1 MVSRFEYHGK
11 ESLMEKRRQRRKEQL
26 RNRTVALA
34 AGLLLAGVCGVSSAL
49 AATGG
54 SDGFDVVDVL
64 QDTASLSAAPSSLV
78 PAEGDT
84 LWQVAAEGGSDAA
97 LKEIASRGANL
108 LAARSGDQG
117 TVEGMQITTAIVKT
131 EGVDDQN
138 LGDGCFFSVDF
149 SKQFTLHIA
158 VESKLNLA
166 NKKVEITVPDGL
178 TVVEYPIPERGGM
191 AESVTPESID
201 ELHSKNNYGGYC
213 PTNGTITYSLKN
225 TAEKNSFNI
234 VLAPD
239 TVLWNRTKEQ
249 TLENALKIRVYT
261 DGTDGQT
268 YQELSATPKIT
279 GEYNDTADDNRAIQ
293 TGPRLSRVGVKT
305 GVPTAA
311 NQLFALRQIWINPD
325 KDYIDMPQFF
335 KKLEITI
342 ALPYY
347 TKNGS
352 NIYAEFDH
360 VTYDPAGQSTRPNLL
375 DPKNHKDAD
384 GGYKDGFNFNKTQND
399 TNHTVTLTWTNLYL
413 EYGQDYFTPY
423 FKWTSDCDDTT
434 TNAVKWGSDSILN
447 TGKSAPGCYEGKTPT
462 TGAASAVGGTI
473 TWQDDSTWYLYNG
486 DCTTFSFTAQAGES
500 MSVTGKANNQPI
512 YNNYASD
519 SSIIYYLGQ
528 FHVVNQGGAAS
539 ANKTVEFTY
548 GNNDKIGVTAQK
560 IPATTGNTVEVWY
573 TTTTNSTERKY
584 NGTLTSS
591 GGFVAFTTQMAGL
604 GEGEYFTKI
613 KANVGSYEK
622 DYVGYVSSR
631 DQDPTS
637 GYATT
642 FGKLLTA
649 DEATY
654 SNFASMKMYDTGS
667 GDSTA
672 KSGNYTVKVTNTR
685 GEIPLAME
693 QAYEANSLE
702 RVPILSKTSATAGDT
717 ITFNGLL
724 SSSAYPYSSN
734 NITTDQEIYIR
745 LPEKITV
752 KNLKLYQEVGRMA
765 DKVFLLDAVT
775 ETVTNP
781 QRTEIPETAYK
792 CEPVTSAEAG
802 YKLYKITFTGA
813 DNPAKVGWFTDGL
826 GQYQIGISFDMEIA
840 KDADAMTLD
849 MRDCVRFKSASL
861 TSTSNNGTLAQ
872 YQVMDEGVRYSTFN
886 VNAKGTK
893 LSVVAARLGL
903 TFTFGARMTEKGSA
917 AVFDAAKYSNFE
929 VDKNTVYLKDAN
941 HVVDL
946 LFTLKNETGREFS
959 EADAHAFYYF
969 IPVPEKDDLWDS
981 HMQDRPFEFHMSLT
995 RAPELQGISAEHILV
1010 TYATDIESTATAG
1023 EAKHY
1028 TNTDNYMTEDKLLEG
1043 CTTEAQKAE
1052 RWREVKM
1059 IRIAAKPGI
1068 DSIPQNAEL
1077 KVNMRLEPMFD
1088 ENADLVGSEINFG
1101 PCGVSPYSVG
1111 NTPNQ
1116 GHNPLPRIQVEFQ
1129 TGIIDGKVFIDKN
1142 FNGTYEEGT
1151 DALYSGSVTVEANHS
1166 NGNENCTEGDAAHKT
1181 TATDG
1186 VFSFT
1191 GRRADTYHVVVTNP
1205 GSTDANSENPL
1216 KFSLPEAGGKFSL
1229 DTGKNSA
1236 TATVILDMNKTSNDI
1251 AAAKNLMIGLQQP
1264 HTVTFQA
1271 ENATL
1276 DEAST
1281 TKVWHGDKLGDV
1293 TPTVTAAEGYRFTG
1307 NWTDGTNTYTAD
1319 QLKEVAISS
1328 DATFTAEV
1336 KKLYS
1341 LTYDLNGGSGAA
1353 APATS
1358 THIEGEKVRPDYT
1371 GTGNLKKGEDTI
1383 FVGWSE
1389 EQIPDPLQEDAAQA
1403 DINKVISNDEHEM
1416 PARNVTLY
1424 AVYAV
1429 DANGN
1434 DNPDYNDNAVHV
1446 RYHGNNNVREDILC
1460 PHHHV
1465 AGATAKLSTSGTV
1478 SGKSLGHDEPASA
1491 AVGEVT
1497 SHTFTYGTNIFI
1509 GWSTK
1514 PILDKVI
1521 ETKAEY
1527 DNLESSI
1534 KNEVTMLEKPGNDVS
1549 DEDAKDTGKYADD
1562 DGNTNVYAVW
1572 AADRNNNGVADY
1584 LEECK
1589 LTYDGNAQQGGTV
1602 TKLPTDTDI
1611 HIPGDEVALSS
1622 AVPIHDDVDGKT
1634 VVFIGWTEAQTNAIF
1649 SRADTAPA
1657 TVTEVTFGSANKTVY
1672 AAWGY
1677 DEDGDNAADV
1687 LETYTLS
1694 YDLNGGSGVSPKPVT
1709 GIKKKSTV
1717 ELTTE
1722 TDFSRG
1728 EKELFV
1734 GWSAAQYKNAFTATQ
1749 KGELSEIL
1757 ITGTSVLFDTAD
1769 IKLWAVWAADRNG
1782 NQEADYLETQYELN
1796 YDGNARL
1803 GGSVEGLPNDNGI
1816 YLTGEIAAL
1825 SPIKPTYRPADGK
1838 EVVFLGWTERPV
1850 KILSRSDDEPSL
1862 VEEVTFTDANKT
1874 VHAAWGYDENGDG
1887 VADVAE
1893 KYTLSYDLNGGKGTA
1908 PVNQTGIKKGA
1919 LVSLAPGTGLTR
1931 SSKNP
1936 DGITEIFVGWSR
1948 TKHEDAFTAEQRDEA
1963 EKALVPDV
1971 ITMGTENLTLYAVW
1985 AQDRNNNTE
1994 PDFSEKTYK
2003 IIYDG
2008 NAQENGTVK
2017 GLPVD
2022 EGLHLAGDKVSLGSA
2037 RPTHSG
2043 LNGKEVVFLGWTLS
2057 RVDGIFDHEV
2067 APTSADEGMARDGA
2081 ASHAYVNN
2089 VELVDADV
2097 TVYAAWGYQEHVW
2110 GDWAVE
2116 TPPTCAQQGTE
2127 KRTCTTCDAVERRP
2141 LDVLPHEWE
2150 ANFTVDKPVTCVE
2163 DGLKSNHCKHCGA
2176 TRYATPIPSVGHV
2189 LGGWKA
2195 DAAGHWRECTVCNVK
2210 AAAGAHEFREV
2221 MADDGR
2227 RHEVCSICGYDREK
2241 QAILPA
2247 TDGAG
2252 APGSDVDG
2260 SGWFQTL
2267 VRLPQTGD
2275 SRGLW
2280 VVILLVT
2287 AILGA
2292 SVSAVAFRHVRRL
2305 VRGRHAK

>member
-1 MVSRFEYHGK
+1 MVSRFEYHAR
-11 ESLMEKRRQRRKEQL
+11 ESLMGKRRQRRKEQL
-26 RNRTVALA
+26 RNRAVALA
-34 AGLLLAGVCGVSSAL
+34 AGLLLVGVCGVSSAL
-49 AATGG
+49 AVTEG
-54 SDGFDVVDVL
+54 SDGLDVTDVP
-64 QDTASLSAAPSSLV
+64 QDAASLSAAPSSLV
-78 PAEGDT
+78 PAENDT
-84 LWQVAAEGGSDAA
+84 LWQVAAEGGSDVA

-108 LAARSGDQG
+108 LAARSGDQEA
-117 TVEGMQITTAIVKT
+117 VEGMEITTAIVKA
-131 EGVDDQN
+131 EGVSDQS
-138 LGDGCFFSVDF
+138 LIGDSSFSVDF
-149 SKQFTLHIA
+149 SKQFTLHIEVA
-158 VESKLNLA
+158 SELNLA

-191 AESVTPESID
+191 AESVEPESID
-201 ELHSKNNYGGYC
+201 QLHSMNNYGGYN

-239 TVLWNRTKEQ
+239 TVLWNRRSGQ
-249 TLENALKIRVYT
+249 TLDPLKIKVYT
-261 DGTDGQT
+261 DEREYKTI
-268 YQELSATPKIT
+268 SVTPRIT
-279 GEYNDTADDNRAIQ
+279 GKYNDTAGDNRAIQ
-293 TGPRLSRVGVKT
+293 TGPRLSRIGVKT

-311 NQLFALRQIWINPD
+311 NQPFALRQIWINPD

-347 TKNGS
+347 TKEGS

-360 VTYDPAGQSTRPNLL
+360 ITWDPAGQSTRPNLL
-375 DPKNHKDAD
+375 DPKNHKGED
-384 GGYKDGFNFNKTQND
+384 GSYKDGFTFTQKTNEND
-399 TNHTVTLTWTNLYL
+399 HTVTLTWENLYL
-413 EYGQDYFTPY
+413 EYAQDYFTPY
-423 FKWTSDCDDTT
+423 FKWASDCDVTD
-434 TNAVKWGSDSILN
+434 TNAVKWDSASILN
-447 TGKSAPGCYEGKTPT
+447 TGKTAPGCYEGETPT
-462 TGAASAVGGTI
+462 ASTSDKELRGKASAVGGTI

-486 DCTTFSFTAQAGES
+486 DCTTFSFTAYAGEH
-500 MSVTGKANNQPI
+500 MEVKGKANNQPI

-519 SSIIYYLGQ
+519 SDIIYYLGQ
-528 FHVVNQGGAAS
+528 FHVVNQGGAVS
-539 ANKTVEFTY
+539 AEKTVEFTY

-560 IPATTGNTVEVWY
+560 IPATTGNAVEVWY
-573 TTTTNSTERKY
+573 TTTTNPTEQKY

-591 GGFVAFTTQMAGL
+591 GGFVAFTAQMARL
-604 GEGEYFTKI
+604 DEDEYFTKI

-667 GDSTA
+667 ADGTA
-672 KSGNYTVKVTNTR
+672 APVYYSVKATNTR

-693 QAYEANSLE
+693 QAYKEGSLE

-717 ITFNGLL
+717 IAFNGLL

-752 KNLKLYQEVGRMA
+752 ENLKLYQEVGRIA
-765 DKVFLLDAVT
+765 DKVFLLDAVV
-775 ETVTNP
+775 ETVKSP
-781 QRTEIPETAYK
+781 QRTEIPKTAYK
-792 CEPVTSAEAG
+792 FEAVTSAEAG
-802 YKLYKITFTGA
+802 YKLYKITFTNQ

-826 GQYQIGISFDMEIA
+826 GQYQIGISFDMNIA

-872 YQVMDEGVRYSTFN
+872 YQVMDNGVRYSTFN

-903 TFTFGARMTEKGSA
+903 TFTFGARMTEKGSDA
-917 AVFDAAKYSNFE
+917 EFDATKYSNFE
-929 VDKNTVYLKDAN
+929 NDKQKVYLKDAN
-941 HVVDL
+941 HVVDM

-959 EADAHAFYYF
+959 EEDAQAFYYF
-969 IPVPEKDDLWDS
+969 IPVPEKGDLWDS
-981 HMQDRPFEFHMSLT
+981 HMQDQAFEFDMSLT
-995 RAPELQGISAEHILV
+995 RAPELQGTSAGHILV
-1010 TYATDIESTATAG
+1010 TYATEIESTAAAG
-1023 EAKHY
+1023 TDKHY
-1028 TNTDNYMTEDKLLEG
+1028 SNTAQYKTEEQLLAG
-1043 CTTEAQKAE
+1043 CTTDEEKAE
-1052 RWREVKM
+1052 RWKKVKM
-1059 IRIAAKPGI
+1059 IRIAAKPDI
-1068 DSIPQNAEL
+1068 TSIPKNAEL
-1077 KVNMRLEPMFD
+1077 KVNMRLEPMFN

-1111 NTPNQ
+1111 NTLNQ

-1129 TGIIDGKVFIDKN
+1129 TGIIAGKIFIDKN
-1142 FNGTYEEGT
+1142 FNGTYDEDT
-1151 DALYSGSVTVEANHS
+1151 DELYTGGVTVEANHS
-1166 NGNENCTEGDAAHKT
+1166 NGNENCSEGVDAHKT
-1181 TATDG
+1181 NTQSGT
-1186 VFSFT
+1186 FKFT
-1191 GRRADTYHVVVTNP
+1191 GRRADTYHVIVTNP
-1205 GSTDANSENPL
+1205 GSTDANGENPL
-1216 KFSLPEAGGKFSL
+1216 KFSLPESGGKFSL
-1229 DTGKNSA
+1229 DAGKNSA
-1236 TATVILDMNKTSNDI
+1236 TASVVLDMNKEPNDI
-1251 AAAKNLMIGLQQP
+1251 KDAQSLLIGFQQP
-1264 HTVTFQA
+1264 HTVTFKA
-1271 ENATL
+1271 EYAKLGKT
-1276 DEAST
+1276 ST
-1281 TKVWHGDKLGDV
+1281 NVWHGDKLEGA
-1293 TPTVTAAEGYRFTG
+1293 TPAVTADNGYRFTG
-1307 NWTDGTNTYTAD
+1307 NWTDGINTYTAD

-1328 DATFTAEV
+1328 DVTFTAEV
-1336 KKLYS
+1336 KQLYS
-1341 LTYDLNGGSGAA
+1341 VSYNLNGGSGAA
-1353 APATS
+1353 APAT
-1358 THIEGEKVRPDYT
+1358 THHIEGEKVRPDYT
-1371 GTGNLKKGEDTI
+1371 GTEKLTKGEKTI

-1389 EQIPDPLQEDAAQA
+1389 EQITEPLPADAAQD
-1403 DINKVISNDEHEM
+1403 DIDKIISADEHTM
-1416 PARNVTLY
+1416 LARDVILY
-1424 AVYAV
+1424 AVYAT

-1434 DNPDYNDNAVHV
+1434 GNPDYNDGAVHV

-1491 AVGEVT
+1491 ASDEVA
-1497 SHTFTYGTNIFI
+1497 SHTFTYKDKTTGNAHIFI
-1509 GWSTK
+1509 GWSTS
-1514 PILDKVI
+1514 PILDTIIK
-1521 ETKAEY
+1521 TKADY
-1527 DNLESSI
+1527 DGLAQSI
-1534 KNEVTMLEKPGNDVS
+1534 VTEVTMEKAKADGGN
-1549 DEDAKDTGKYADD
+1549 ADD

-1572 AADRNNNGVADY
+1572 AADRNGNKTADY
-1584 LEECK
+1584 LEEFT
-1589 LTYDGNAQQGGTV
+1589 LTYDGNARENGNV
-1602 TKLPTDTDI
+1602 SSVPTDNKI
-1611 HIPGDEVALSS
+1611 YIPGDKATLNEAKPTHS
-1622 AVPIHDDVDGKT
+1622 DDVDGKK
-1634 VVFIGWTEAQTNAIF
+1634 VVFIGWTEAQTNAIY
-1649 SRADTAPA
+1649 SRADAAPP
-1657 TVTEVTFGSANKTVY
+1657 TVTEVTFGSADKTVY

-1677 DEDGDNAADV
+1677 DEDGDGTADV
-1687 LETYTLS
+1687 LETYSLT
-1694 YDLNGGSGVSPKPVT
+1694 YDLNGGSGTHLAQVSNIVKGSEVM
-1709 GIKKKSTV
+1709 
-1717 ELTTE
+1717 LTTE
-1722 TDFSRG
+1722 TGFSRNA
-1728 EKELFV
+1728 KELFV
-1734 GWSAAQYKNAFTATQ
+1734 GWSAKKCVDAFTATQ
-1749 KGELSEIL
+1749 KEALERVL
-1757 ITGTSVLFDTAD
+1757 ITGTRVIFDAAD
-1769 IKLWAVWAADRNG
+1769 KTLYAVWAQDRNG

-1803 GGSVEGLPNDNGI
+1803 GGSVEGLPNYNGI

-1862 VEEVTFTDANKT
+1862 VEKVTFTDANKT

-1893 KYTLSYDLNGGKGTA
+1893 TYALSYDLNGGTGTA
-1908 PVNQTGIKKGA
+1908 PASQTGIKKGA
-1919 LVSLAPGTGLTR
+1919 PVSLAPDTGFTR
-1931 SSKNP
+1931 PPKNP
-1936 DGITEIFVGWSR
+1936 GNITEIFVGWSR

-2022 EGLHLAGDKVSLGSA
+2022 EGLHLAGDTVSLGSA

-2043 LNGKEVVFLGWTLS
+2043 LNGKEVVFLGWTL
-2057 RVDGIFDHEV
+2057 DPINGIFDHEA
-2067 APTSADEGMARDGA
+2067 APASADEGMARDGV

-2116 TPPTCAQQGTE
+2116 TPSTCVQQGTE

-2163 DGLKSNHCKHCGA
+2163 DGLKSNHCKHCNA

-2195 DAAGHWRECTVCNVK
+2195 DAAGHWRECTVCNIK

-2227 RHEVCSICGYDREK
+2227 RHEVCSVCGYDREK
-2241 QAILPA
+2241 GAILSV
-2247 TDGAG
+2247 TGGASAANG
-2252 APGSDVDG
+2252 RGGS
-2260 SGWFQTL
+2260 SWFQTL
-2267 VRLPQTGD
+2267 IHLPQTGD
-2275 SRGLW
+2275 PQGWW
-2280 VVILLVT
+2280 VVVLLVAT
-2287 AILGA
+2287 ALGA
-2292 SVSAVAFRHVRRL
+2292 GISVVAFGRMRRL
-2305 VRGRHAK
+2305 ARGRHAK

>member
-78 PAEGDT
+78 PAEDDA

-108 LAARSGDQG
+108 LAARSGGQRA
-117 TVEGMQITTAIVKT
+117 VEGMRITTALIKV
-131 EGVDDQN
+131 EGVLDQN
-138 LGDGCFFSVDF
+138 LANDSSFSVDF
-149 SKQFTLHIA
+149 NKQFTLHIE
-158 VESKLNLA
+158 VESELNLA

-178 TVVEYPIPERGGM
+178 TVVEYPIPERGDM

-201 ELHSKNNYGGYC
+201 QLHSVNNYGGYH

-249 TLENALKIRVYT
+249 ELKDSLKIEVYT
-261 DGTDGQT
+261 GDRT
-268 YQELSATPKIT
+268 YQTISATPKIT
-279 GEYNDTADDNRAIQ
+279 GKYNDTPSDNRAIQ
-293 TGPRLSRVGVKT
+293 TGPRLSRIGVKT

-311 NQLFALRQIWINPD
+311 NQPFALRQIWINPD

-335 KKLEITI
+335 KKLELTI

-347 TKNGS
+347 TENGN
-352 NIYAEFDH
+352 NIYAKLDH
-360 VTYDPAGQSTRPNLL
+360 ITWDPAGESTRLNLL
-375 DPKNHKDAD
+375 DPENHK
-384 GGYKDGFNFNKTQND
+384 GGDDSYKDGFNFAKTVD
-399 TNHTVTLTWTNLYL
+399 DANHTVKLTWENLYL
-413 EYGQDYFTPY
+413 EYAQDYFTPY
-423 FKWTSDCDDTT
+423 FKWTSDCDITT
-434 TNAVKWGSDSILN
+434 TNAVRWGSDSILN
-447 TGKSAPGCYEGKTPT
+447 TGKTAPGCYEGKTPT
-462 TGAASAVGGTI
+462 TGAASAAGGTI

-1129 TGIIDGKVFIDKN
+1129 TGIIGGKVFIDKK

-1622 AVPIHDDVDGKT
+1622 AVPIHGDVDGKT

-1825 SPIKPTYRPADGK
+1825 SPIEPTYRPADGK

-2227 RHEVCSICGYDREK
+2227 RHEVCSVCGYDREK

>member
-1 MVSRFEYHGK
+1 MVSRFEYNAR

-26 RNRTVALA
+26 RNRAVALA
-34 AGLLLAGVCGVSSAL
+34 AGLLLVGVCGVSSAL

-54 SDGFDVVDVL
+54 SDGFDVVDVP
-64 QDTASLSAAPSSLV
+64 QDAASLSAAPSSLV
-78 PAEGDT
+78 PAENDT
-84 LWQVAAEGGSDAA
+84 LWQVAAEGGSDVA

-108 LAARSGDQG
+108 LAARSGDQEA
-117 TVEGMQITTAIVKT
+117 VEGMEITTAIVKA
-131 EGVDDQN
+131 EGAADQN
-138 LGDGCFFSVDF
+138 LGDGDSFSVDF
-149 SKQFTLHIA
+149 SKQFTLHIEVA
-158 VESKLNLA
+158 SELNLA

-201 ELHSKNNYGGYC
+201 ELRSENNYGGYC

-249 TLENALKIRVYT
+249 TLGNPLTIKVYT
-261 DGTDGQT
+261 DGENSQEYQT
-268 YQELSATPKIT
+268 ISVTAKIT
-279 GEYNDTADDNRAIQ
+279 GSYIPANPVKDPPGDRAIQ

-311 NQLFALRQIWINPD
+311 NQPFALRQIWINPD

-352 NIYAEFDH
+352 NIYAELDH
-360 VTYDPAGQSTRPNLL
+360 ITWDPAGQSTRPNLL
-375 DPKNHKDAD
+375 NPDNHKDAN
-384 GGYKDGFNFNKTQND
+384 GGYTYTETRND
-399 TNHTVTLTWTNLYL
+399 TDHTVTLTWTNLYL
-413 EYGQDYFTPY
+413 EYAQEYFTPY
-423 FKWTSDCDDTT
+423 FKWASDCDVTGTD
-434 TNAVKWGSDSILN
+434 AVKWGSASILN
-447 TGKSAPGCYEGKTPT
+447 TGKTAPGCYEGKTPA

-486 DCTTFSFTAQAGES
+486 DCTTFSFTAHAGES
-500 MSVTGKANNQPI
+500 MSVKGKANNQPI
-512 YNNYASD
+512 YNNHASD
-519 SSIIYYLGQ
+519 SGIIYYLGQ

-539 ANKTVEFTY
+539 ADKTVEFTY

-573 TTTTNSTERKY
+573 TTTTNPTEQKY
-584 NGTLTSS
+584 NSTLTSS
-591 GGFVAFTTQMAGL
+591 GGFVAFTAQMAGL
-604 GEGEYFTKI
+604 GEDEYFTKI

-649 DEATY
+649 DADTY
-654 SNFASMKMYDTGS
+654 TDLASMKMYNTDSDG
-667 GDSTA
+667 STA
-672 KSGNYTVKVTNTR
+672 TQVNYTVNVTSTA

-693 QAYEANSLE
+693 QAYKEGSLE

-734 NITTDQEIYIR
+734 NVTTDQEIYIR

-775 ETVTNP
+775 ETVTSP
-781 QRTEIPETAYK
+781 QRTEIAKGSYSFVEVASAAET
-792 CEPVTSAEAG
+792 G

-861 TSTSNNGTLAQ
+861 ASTSNNGTLAQ
-872 YQVMDEGVRYSTFN
+872 YQVMDDGVRYSTFN
-886 VNAKGTK
+886 VNAKGAK

-903 TFTFGARMTEKGSA
+903 TFTFGARMTEKGSDA
-917 AVFDAAKYSNFE
+917 EFDATKYSNFE
-929 VDKNTVYLKDAN
+929 NDKQKVYLKDAN
-941 HVVDL
+941 HVVDM

-959 EADAHAFYYF
+959 EEDAQAFYYF
-969 IPVPEKDDLWDS
+969 IPVPEKGDLWDS
-981 HMQDRPFEFHMSLT
+981 HMQDQAFEFDMSLT
-995 RAPELQGISAEHILV
+995 RAPELQGTSAGHILV
-1010 TYATDIESTATAG
+1010 TYATEIESTAAAG
-1023 EAKHY
+1023 TDKHY
-1028 TNTDNYMTEDKLLEG
+1028 SNTAQYKTEEQLLAG
-1043 CTTEAQKAE
+1043 CTTDEEKAE
-1052 RWREVKM
+1052 RWKKVKM
-1059 IRIAAKPGI
+1059 IRIAAKPDI
-1068 DSIPQNAEL
+1068 TSIPKNAEL
-1077 KVNMRLEPMFD
+1077 KVNMRLEPMFN

-1111 NTPNQ
+1111 NTLNQ

-1129 TGIIDGKVFIDKN
+1129 TGIIAGKIFIDKN
-1142 FNGTYEEGT
+1142 FNGTYDEDT
-1151 DALYSGSVTVEANHS
+1151 DELYTGGVTVEANHS
-1166 NGNENCTEGDAAHKT
+1166 NGNENCSEGVDAHKT
-1181 TATDG
+1181 NTQSGT
-1186 VFSFT
+1186 FKFT
-1191 GRRADTYHVVVTNP
+1191 GRRADTYHVIVANP
-1205 GSTDANSENPL
+1205 GSTDANGENPL
-1216 KFSLPEAGGKFSL
+1216 KFSLPESGGKFSL
-1229 DTGKNSA
+1229 DAGKNSA
-1236 TATVILDMNKTSNDI
+1236 TASVVLDMNKEPNDI
-1251 AAAKNLMIGLQQP
+1251 KDAQSLLIGFQQP
-1264 HTVTFQA
+1264 HTVTFKA
-1271 ENATL
+1271 EYAKLGKT
-1276 DEAST
+1276 ST
-1281 TKVWHGDKLGDV
+1281 NVWHGDKLEGA
-1293 TPTVTAAEGYRFTG
+1293 TPAVTADNGYRFTG
-1307 NWTDGTNTYTAD
+1307 NWTDGINTYTAD

-1328 DATFTAEV
+1328 DVTFTAEV
-1336 KKLYS
+1336 KQLYS
-1341 LTYDLNGGSGAA
+1341 VSYNLNGGSGAA
-1353 APATS
+1353 APAT
-1358 THIEGEKVRPDYT
+1358 THHIEGEKVRPDYT
-1371 GTGNLKKGEDTI
+1371 GTGKLTKGEKTI
-1383 FVGWSE
+1383 FAGWSE
-1389 EQIPDPLQEDAAQA
+1389 TKIETALPEDAEKE
-1403 DINKVISNDEHEM
+1403 DIDKIISADEHTM

-1434 DNPDYNDNAVHV
+1434 SKPDYNDDAVHV
-1446 RYHGNNNVREDILC
+1446 RYHGNNGDYTDIIC

-1478 SGKSLGHDEPASA
+1478 SGKSLGHDKPASA
-1491 AVGEVT
+1491 ASGEVT
-1497 SHTFTYGTNIFI
+1497 SHTFAFTDKTTGNAHIFI
-1509 GWSTK
+1509 GWSTS
-1514 PILDKVI
+1514 PILDTVI
-1521 ETKAEY
+1521 KTKADY
-1527 DNLESSI
+1527 DGLASSI
-1534 KNEVTMLEKPGNDVS
+1534 VTEVTMEKAKADGGN
-1549 DEDAKDTGKYADD
+1549 ADD

-1572 AADRNNNGVADY
+1572 AADRNGNKTADY
-1584 LEECK
+1584 LEEYT
-1589 LTYDGNAQQGGTV
+1589 LTYDGNAQQGGTISNV
-1602 TKLPTDTDI
+1602 PTDSKI
-1611 HIPGDEVALSS
+1611 YIPGDEVPLST
-1622 AVPIHDDVDGKT
+1622 AAPTHDDVDGKT
-1634 VVFIGWTEAQTNAIF
+1634 VVFIGWTETKTDSIF
-1649 SRADTAPA
+1649 VRTDTAPT
-1657 TVTEVTFGSANKTVY
+1657 TVTKVTFGAADKTVY

-1677 DEDGDNAADV
+1677 DEDGDGTADV
-1687 LETYTLS
+1687 LETYSLT
-1694 YDLNGGSGVSPKPVT
+1694 YDLNGGKETPPEPVSNISK
-1709 GIKKKSTV
+1709 GSRV
-1717 ELTTE
+1717 ELTKE
-1722 TDFSRG
+1722 TGFSRG
-1728 EKELFV
+1728 EKELFI
-1734 GWSAAQYKNAFTATQ
+1734 GWSTTEHSEAFTAAQ
-1749 KGELSEIL
+1749 KDALKETL
-1757 ITGTSVLFDTAD
+1757 ITGTSVTFSAAD
-1769 IKLWAVWAADRNG
+1769 KTLYAVWAQDRNG
-1782 NQEADYLETQYELN
+1782 NHKADYLETQYELN
-1796 YDGNARL
+1796 YDGNAQL
-1803 GGSVEGLPNDNGI
+1803 GGSVESLPSDSEI
-1816 YLTGEIAAL
+1816 HLTGETAEL
-1825 SPIKPTYRPADGK
+1825 SLSKPTYKPADGK
-1838 EVVFLGWTERPV
+1838 KVVFLGWTERATKV
-1850 KILSRSDDEPSL
+1850 LSRSDSEPILLKS
-1862 VEEVTFTDANKT
+1862 VTFDNANKT
-1874 VHAAWGYDENGDG
+1874 VYAAWGYDENGDG

-1908 PVNQTGIKKGA
+1908 PVNQTGIKKGTR
-1919 LVSLAPGTGLTR
+1919 VSLAPGTGLTR

-1936 DGITEIFVGWSR
+1936 DNNAEIFVGWSR
-1948 TKHEDAFTAEQRDEA
+1948 AKHEDAFTAEQRDEA
-1963 EKALVPDV
+1963 EKALVPGEIV
-1971 ITMGTENLTLYAVW
+1971 MGTENLTLYAVW
-1985 AQDRNNNTE
+1985 AQDRNNNKR
-1994 PDFSEKTYK
+1994 PDFSETSYK

-2022 EGLHLAGDKVSLGSA
+2022 EGLHLAGDTVALGSA

-2057 RVDGIFDHEV
+2057 RVDGIFDHEA

-2163 DGLKSNHCKHCGA
+2163 DGLKSNHCKHCNA

-2195 DAAGHWRECTVCNVK
+2195 DAAGHWRECTVCNIK

-2227 RHEVCSICGYDREK
+2227 RHEVCSVCGYDREK
-2241 QAILPA
+2241 GAILSV
-2247 TDGAG
+2247 TGGASAANG
-2252 APGSDVDG
+2252 RGGS
-2260 SGWFQTL
+2260 SWFQTL
-2267 VRLPQTGD
+2267 IHLPQTGD
-2275 SRGLW
+2275 PQGWW
-2280 VVILLVT
+2280 VVVLLVAT
-2287 AILGA
+2287 ALGA
-2292 SVSAVAFRHVRRL
+2292 GISVVAFGRMRRL
-2305 VRGRHAK
+2305 ARGRHAK

>member
-1 MVSRFEYHGK
+1 
-11 ESLMEKRRQRRKEQL
+11 
-26 RNRTVALA
+26 
-34 AGLLLAGVCGVSSAL
+34 
-49 AATGG
+49 
-54 SDGFDVVDVL
+54 
-64 QDTASLSAAPSSLV
+64 
-78 PAEGDT
+78 
-84 LWQVAAEGGSDAA
+84 
-97 LKEIASRGANL
+97 
-108 LAARSGDQG
+108 
-117 TVEGMQITTAIVKT
+117 MQITTAIVKA
-131 EGVDDQN
+131 EGAADQN
-138 LGDGCFFSVDF
+138 LGDGSFSVDF

-158 VESKLNLA
+158 VESELNLA

-384 GGYKDGFNFNKTQND
+384 GGYKDGFNFKKTQND

-462 TGAASAVGGTI
+462 TGAASAAGGTI

-903 TFTFGARMTEKGSA
+903 TFTFGARMLDKSNTEPDY
-917 AVFDAAKYSNFE
+917 DAGDYSNFE
-929 VDKNTVYLKDAN
+929 EKGDKVYLKDAD
-941 HVVDL
+941 HVVDM
-946 LFTLKNETGREFS
+946 LFTLKWNRS
-959 EADAHAFYYF
+959 
-969 IPVPEKDDLWDS
+969 
-981 HMQDRPFEFHMSLT
+981 
-995 RAPELQGISAEHILV
+995 
-1010 TYATDIESTATAG
+1010 
-1023 EAKHY
+1023 
-1028 TNTDNYMTEDKLLEG
+1028 G
-1043 CTTEAQKAE
+1043 C
-1052 RWREVKM
+1052 
-1059 IRIAAKPGI
+1059 
-1068 DSIPQNAEL
+1068 S
-1077 KVNMRLEPMFD
+1077 
-1088 ENADLVGSEINFG
+1088 
-1101 PCGVSPYSVG
+1101 G
-1111 NTPNQ
+1111 N
-1116 GHNPLPRIQVEFQ
+1116 
-1129 TGIIDGKVFIDKN
+1129 
-1142 FNGTYEEGT
+1142 
-1151 DALYSGSVTVEANHS
+1151 
-1166 NGNENCTEGDAAHKT
+1166 
-1181 TATDG
+1181 
-1186 VFSFT
+1186 
-1191 GRRADTYHVVVTNP
+1191 
-1205 GSTDANSENPL
+1205 
-1216 KFSLPEAGGKFSL
+1216 
-1229 DTGKNSA
+1229 
-1236 TATVILDMNKTSNDI
+1236 
-1251 AAAKNLMIGLQQP
+1251 
-1264 HTVTFQA
+1264 
-1271 ENATL
+1271 
-1276 DEAST
+1276 
-1281 TKVWHGDKLGDV
+1281 
-1293 TPTVTAAEGYRFTG
+1293 
-1307 NWTDGTNTYTAD
+1307 
-1319 QLKEVAISS
+1319 
-1328 DATFTAEV
+1328 
-1336 KKLYS
+1336 
-1341 LTYDLNGGSGAA
+1341 
-1353 APATS
+1353 
-1358 THIEGEKVRPDYT
+1358 
-1371 GTGNLKKGEDTI
+1371 
-1383 FVGWSE
+1383 
-1389 EQIPDPLQEDAAQA
+1389 
-1403 DINKVISNDEHEM
+1403 
-1416 PARNVTLY
+1416 
-1424 AVYAV
+1424 
-1429 DANGN
+1429 
-1434 DNPDYNDNAVHV
+1434 
-1446 RYHGNNNVREDILC
+1446 
-1460 PHHHV
+1460 
-1465 AGATAKLSTSGTV
+1465 
-1478 SGKSLGHDEPASA
+1478 
-1491 AVGEVT
+1491 
-1497 SHTFTYGTNIFI
+1497 
-1509 GWSTK
+1509 
-1514 PILDKVI
+1514 
-1521 ETKAEY
+1521 
-1527 DNLESSI
+1527 
-1534 KNEVTMLEKPGNDVS
+1534 
-1549 DEDAKDTGKYADD
+1549 
-1562 DGNTNVYAVW
+1562 
-1572 AADRNNNGVADY
+1572 
-1584 LEECK
+1584 
-1589 LTYDGNAQQGGTV
+1589 
-1602 TKLPTDTDI
+1602 
-1611 HIPGDEVALSS
+1611 
-1622 AVPIHDDVDGKT
+1622 
-1634 VVFIGWTEAQTNAIF
+1634 
-1649 SRADTAPA
+1649 
-1657 TVTEVTFGSANKTVY
+1657 
-1672 AAWGY
+1672 
-1677 DEDGDNAADV
+1677 
-1687 LETYTLS
+1687 
-1694 YDLNGGSGVSPKPVT
+1694 
-1709 GIKKKSTV
+1709 
-1717 ELTTE
+1717 
-1722 TDFSRG
+1722 
-1728 EKELFV
+1728 
-1734 GWSAAQYKNAFTATQ
+1734 
-1749 KGELSEIL
+1749 
-1757 ITGTSVLFDTAD
+1757 
-1769 IKLWAVWAADRNG
+1769 
-1782 NQEADYLETQYELN
+1782 
-1796 YDGNARL
+1796 
-1803 GGSVEGLPNDNGI
+1803 
-1816 YLTGEIAAL
+1816 
-1825 SPIKPTYRPADGK
+1825 
-1838 EVVFLGWTERPV
+1838 
-1850 KILSRSDDEPSL
+1850 
-1862 VEEVTFTDANKT
+1862 
-1874 VHAAWGYDENGDG
+1874 HAA
-1887 VADVAE
+1887 
-1893 KYTLSYDLNGGKGTA
+1893 
-1908 PVNQTGIKKGA
+1908 
-1919 LVSLAPGTGLTR
+1919 
-1931 SSKNP
+1931 
-1936 DGITEIFVGWSR
+1936 
-1948 TKHEDAFTAEQRDEA
+1948 
-1963 EKALVPDV
+1963 
-1971 ITMGTENLTLYAVW
+1971 
-1985 AQDRNNNTE
+1985 
-1994 PDFSEKTYK
+1994 
-2003 IIYDG
+2003 
-2008 NAQENGTVK
+2008 
-2017 GLPVD
+2017 
-2022 EGLHLAGDKVSLGSA
+2022 
-2037 RPTHSG
+2037 
-2043 LNGKEVVFLGWTLS
+2043 
-2057 RVDGIFDHEV
+2057 
-2067 APTSADEGMARDGA
+2067 
-2081 ASHAYVNN
+2081 
-2089 VELVDADV
+2089 
-2097 TVYAAWGYQEHVW
+2097 
-2110 GDWAVE
+2110 
-2116 TPPTCAQQGTE
+2116 C
-2127 KRTCTTCDAVERRP
+2127 
-2141 LDVLPHEWE
+2141 
-2150 ANFTVDKPVTCVE
+2150 
-2163 DGLKSNHCKHCGA
+2163 
-2176 TRYATPIPSVGHV
+2176 
-2189 LGGWKA
+2189 
-2195 DAAGHWRECTVCNVK
+2195 
-2210 AAAGAHEFREV
+2210 
-2221 MADDGR
+2221 
-2227 RHEVCSICGYDREK
+2227 
-2241 QAILPA
+2241 
-2247 TDGAG
+2247 
-2252 APGSDVDG
+2252 
-2260 SGWFQTL
+2260 
-2267 VRLPQTGD
+2267 
-2275 SRGLW
+2275 
-2280 VVILLVT
+2280 
-2287 AILGA
+2287 
-2292 SVSAVAFRHVRRL
+2292 
-2305 VRGRHAK
+2305 

>member
-1 MVSRFEYHGK
+1 MVSRFEYHGR
-11 ESLMEKRRQRRKEQL
+11 ESLMRKRRQRRKEQL
-26 RNRTVALA
+26 RNRAVALA
-34 AGLLLAGVCGVSSAL
+34 AGLLLVGVCGVSSAL
-49 AATGG
+49 AVTGG
-54 SDGFDVVDVL
+54 SDGLDVTDVP
-64 QDTASLSAAPSSLV
+64 QDTVSLSAAPSSLV
-78 PAEGDT
+78 PAEDDA
-84 LWQVAAEGGSDAA
+84 LWQVAVEGGSDAA

-117 TVEGMQITTAIVKT
+117 TVEGMQIETAVIKA
-131 EGVDDQN
+131 EGATDQS
-138 LGDGCFFSVDF
+138 LTQGDSFSVDF

-158 VESKLNLA
+158 VESELNLA

-201 ELHSKNNYGGYC
+201 ELRSGNNYGGYH
-213 PTNGTITYSLKN
+213 PTNGTITYSLKD

-249 TLENALKIRVYT
+249 TLDNALKIRVYT
-261 DGTDGQT
+261 DGTDAQT
-268 YQELSATPKIT
+268 YQTISATPKIT
-279 GEYNDTADDNRAIQ
+279 GEYNDAAGDDRAIQ
-293 TGPRLSRVGVKT
+293 TGPRLSRVGVKS

-311 NQLFALRQIWINPD
+311 NQPFALRQIWINPD

-347 TKNGS
+347 TKYGS

-360 VTYDPAGQSTRPNLL
+360 ITWDPAGQSTRPNLL
-375 DPKNHKDAD
+375 DPTNHKGED
-384 GGYKDGFNFNKTQND
+384 GSYKDGFNFTQKTNEND
-399 TNHTVTLTWTNLYL
+399 HTVTLTWENLYL

-423 FKWTSDCDDTT
+423 FKWTSGCDVAS

-447 TGKSAPGCYEGKTPT
+447 TGKTAPGCYEGKTPT

-473 TWQDDSTWYLYNG
+473 TWQDGSAWYLYNG
-486 DCTTFSFTAQAGES
+486 DCTTFSFTAQASES
-500 MSVTGKANNQPI
+500 MEVKGKANDQPI
-512 YNNYASD
+512 YNNHASD
-519 SSIIYYLGQ
+519 SDIIYYLGQ

-560 IPATTGNTVEVWY
+560 IPASTGNAVEVWY
-573 TTTTNSTERKY
+573 TTTTNSTEQKY

-591 GGFVAFTTQMAGL
+591 GGFVTFTADMAGL
-604 GEGEYFTKI
+604 LDGEYFTKI

-672 KSGNYTVKVTNTR
+672 KSGNYTVKVTSTG

-765 DKVFLLDAVT
+765 DKVFLLDAVV
-775 ETVTNP
+775 ETVMNP
-781 QRTEIPETAYK
+781 QRTEISETAYK
-792 CEPVTSAEAG
+792 FEAVTSAEAG

-872 YQVMDEGVRYSTFN
+872 YQVMDDGVRYSTFN

-903 TFTFGARMTEKGSA
+903 TFTFGARMTEKGSDA
-917 AVFDAAKYSNFE
+917 EFDAAKYSNFE
-929 VDKNTVYLKDAN
+929 NDGEKVYLKDAN
-941 HVVDL
+941 HVVDM
-946 LFTLKNETGREFS
+946 LFTLKNETGRAFS
-959 EADAHAFYYF
+959 KEDAQAFYYF
-969 IPVPEKDDLWDS
+969 IPVPKKGDLWDS
-981 HMQDRPFEFHMSLT
+981 HMQDTAFEFDMNLT
-995 RAPELQGISAEHILV
+995 RAPELQIGGNHQGEIQV
-1010 TYATDIESTATAG
+1010 TYATDIESREVAG
-1023 EAKHY
+1023 DEKHY
-1028 TNTDNYMTEDKLLEG
+1028 TNTTQYQTEGQLLDG
-1043 CTTEAQKAE
+1043 CTTDEEKAAK
-1052 RWREVKM
+1052 WKTVKM
-1059 IRIAAKPGI
+1059 IRIAAKP
-1068 DSIPQNAEL
+1068 DTTSIPQDAEL
-1077 KVNMRLEPMFD
+1077 KVNMRLEPMF
-1088 ENADLVGSEINFG
+1088 EGNANLVGSEINFG

-1111 NTPNQ
+1111 NTLNQ

-1129 TGIIDGKVFIDKN
+1129 TGVIAGKIFIDKD
-1142 FNGTYEEGT
+1142 FNGTYDEDT
-1151 DALYSGSVTVEANHS
+1151 DELYTGGVTVEANHS
-1166 NGNENCTEGDAAHKT
+1166 NGNENCAEGDAAHKA
-1181 TATDG
+1181 TATG
-1186 VFSFT
+1186 GTFSFN

-1205 GSTDANSENPL
+1205 GSTNANDNNPL
-1216 KFSLPEAGGKFSL
+1216 KFSLPESGGKFLL
-1229 DTGKNSA
+1229 DAGKNTA
-1236 TATVILDMNKTSNDI
+1236 TASVVLDMNENPNDI
-1251 AAAKNLMIGLQQP
+1251 ADAQNLMIGLQQP
-1264 HTVTFQA
+1264 HTVTFSVPYGQGG
-1271 ENATL
+1271 T
-1276 DEAST
+1276 T
-1281 TKVWHGDKLGDV
+1281 TKVWHGDKLGNV
-1293 TPTVTAAEGYRFTG
+1293 IPTVTADKDYRFTG

-1319 QLKEVAISS
+1319 QLKEVEISA
-1328 DATFTAEV
+1328 DVTFTAEV
-1336 KKLYS
+1336 KQLYS

-1403 DINKVISNDEHEM
+1403 DINKIISADEHTM

-1429 DANGN
+1429 DGNGN
-1434 DNPDYNDNAVHV
+1434 GNPDYNDDAVHV

-1478 SGKSLGHDEPASA
+1478 SGKSLGHDKPASA
-1491 AVGEVT
+1491 ASGEVT
-1497 SHTFTYGTNIFI
+1497 SHTFAFTDKTTGNAHIFI
-1509 GWSTK
+1509 GWSTS
-1514 PILDKVI
+1514 PILDTVI
-1521 ETKAEY
+1521 KTKADY
-1527 DNLESSI
+1527 DGLASSI
-1534 KNEVTMLEKPGNDVS
+1534 VTEVTMEKAKADGGN
-1549 DEDAKDTGKYADD
+1549 ADD

-1572 AADRNNNGVADY
+1572 AADRNGNKTADY
-1584 LEECK
+1584 LEEYT
-1589 LTYDGNAQQGGTV
+1589 LAYDGNAQQGGTV
-1602 TKLPTDTDI
+1602 SNVPTDSKI
-1611 HIPGDEVALSS
+1611 YIPGDEVPLST
-1622 AVPIHDDVDGKT
+1622 AAPTHDDVDGKK

-1657 TVTEVTFGSANKTVY
+1657 TVTEVTFGSTNKTVY

-1677 DEDGDNAADV
+1677 DEDGDNTADV

-1694 YDLNGGSGVSPKPVT
+1694 YDLNGGGGEVPEAQKD
-1709 GIKKKSTV
+1709 IKKHTQVPISEKK
-1717 ELTTE
+1717 
-1722 TDFSRG
+1722 DFTKDG
-1728 EKELFV
+1728 CLFV
-1734 GWSAAQYKNAFTATQ
+1734 GWSRAQREVFTAAQRNEAEQ
-1749 KGELSEIL
+1749 NL
-1757 ITGTSVLFDTAD
+1757 IHGKTVLFSPPKD
-1769 IKLWAVWAADRNG
+1769 IVLYAVWAQDRNE
-1782 NQEADYLETQYELN
+1782 NKTADYLEAQYKLIYN
-1796 YDGNARL
+1796 DNAQS
-1803 GGSVEGLPNDNGI
+1803 GGSVSSLPSDNKI
-1816 YLTGEIAAL
+1816 YLTDETVTL
-1825 SPIKPTYRPADGK
+1825 SDVRPTHSSADGK
-1838 EVVFLGWTERPV
+1838 SVVFLGWTERRI

-1862 VEEVTFTDANKT
+1862 VNEVTFTDANKT
-1874 VHAAWGYDENGDG
+1874 VYAAWGYDENGDG

-1893 KYTLSYDLNGGKGTA
+1893 TYTLSYDLNGGSVGGGTGSV
-1908 PVNQTGIKKGA
+1908 PPDETGIKKGA
-1919 LVSLAPGTGLTR
+1919 RVSLASGEGLTR
-1931 SSKNP
+1931 QTAGP
-1936 DGITEIFVGWSR
+1936 DGIAEVFAGWSR
-1948 TKHEDAFTAEQRDEA
+1948 AKHEGAFTAEQRDEA
-1963 EKALVPDV
+1963 EKALVSGE
-1971 ITMGTENLTLYAVW
+1971 IIMGTEDLTLYAVW
-1985 AQDRNNNTE
+1985 AQDRNNTGT
-1994 PDFSEKTYK
+1994 PDFSETSYK

-2008 NAQENGTVK
+2008 NAQGNGTVK

-2022 EGLHLAGDKVSLGSA
+2022 EGLHLAGDTVSLGSA

-2043 LNGKEVVFLGWTLS
+2043 LNGKEVVFLGWTL
-2057 RVDGIFDHEV
+2057 DPINGIFDHEAV
-2067 APTSADEGMARDGA
+2067 PASADEVMARDGV
-2081 ASHAYVNN
+2081 ASPAYVES
-2089 VELVDADV
+2089 VKLDEADV
-2097 TVYAAWGYQEHVW
+2097 TVYAAWGYQDHVW
-2110 GDWAVE
+2110 GEWVVE
-2116 TPPTCAQQGTE
+2116 TPSTCTQQGTE

-2150 ANFTVDKPVTCVE
+2150 ASFEVDKPVTCVE

-2189 LGGWKA
+2189 FGGWKA
-2195 DAAGHWRECTVCNVK
+2195 DAAGHWRECTVCNIK

-2227 RHEVCSICGYDREK
+2227 RHEVCSVCGYDREK
-2241 QAILPA
+2241 QAILPV
-2247 TDGAG
+2247 TGVAG
-2252 APGSDVDG
+2252 G

-2275 SRGLW
+2275 PQDLW
-2280 VVILLVT
+2280 VVVLLAT

-2292 SVSAVAFRHVRRL
+2292 SVSVVAFGHVRRL